1 MSTRRL
7 EEILEECLSA
17 YLDGRRS
24 IEESLSLYPSF
35 SRELEPLLRTATSIN
50 TTLGTVTPPAH
61 VQERGLH
68 RFLSDA
74 RVRNSLKALRVSEAQ
89 PGRLSVLWQKYRL
102 GFAGAG
108 MALLILAASI
118 GGSALMGDGAGN
130 ETVFPVTSDS
140 PTPAVVVN
148 LRQQVDYVRT
158 LKESQALTADDI
170 QRLLAAAEDL
180 RNAPS
185 SDIEPARETISQALN
200 DANALVAE
208 IIATNPTL
216 AQPAQEASV
225 KFREVASAIDI
236 VLSATPVVT
245 VAVTDTPTAPP
256 TEAPTPTA
264 EPTPTQAPTPE
275 PTIDPM
281 ASQSPD
287 ETEPPPRAPAVLE

>member
-24 IEESLSLYPSF
+24 VEESLSLYPSF

-50 TTLGTVTPPAH
+50 ATLDTVTPPAH

-74 RVRNSLKALRVSEAQ
+74 RARNSLKALKVSGAQ
-89 PGRLSVLWQKYRL
+89 PGRFSVIWQKYRL

-118 GGSALMGDGAGN
+118 GGTALMGDGAGN
-130 ETVFPVTSDS
+130 GTVFPVNNDS

-148 LRQQVDYVRT
+148 LRQQVDTVRT
-158 LKESQALTADDI
+158 RKENQSLTADDI
-170 QRLLAAAEDL
+170 RRLLSAAEDL
-180 RNAPS
+180 RNAPA

-216 AQPAQEASV
+216 AQPAQEASE
-225 KFREVASAIDI
+225 KFREVASAID
-236 VLSATPVVT
+236 VTLSPTPVVT
-245 VAVTDTPTAPP
+245 VTATDTPTSQP
-256 TEAPTPTA
+256 TDAPTPTVA
-264 EPTPTQAPTPE
+264 PTPTEEPTPE
-275 PTIDPM
+275 PTADPM
-281 ASQSPD
+281 ATSSP
-287 ETEPPPRAPAVLE
+287 EEEPPPRAPAVIE

>member
-24 IEESLSLYPSF
+24 VEESLSLYPSF

-50 TTLGTVTPPAH
+50 ATLDTVTPPAH

-74 RVRNSLKALRVSEAQ
+74 RARNSLKALKVSGAQ
-89 PGRLSVLWQKYRL
+89 PGRFSVIWQKYRL

-118 GGSALMGDGAGN
+118 GGTALMGDGAGN
-130 ETVFPVTSDS
+130 GTVFPVNNDS

-148 LRQQVDYVRT
+148 LRQQVDTVRT
-158 LKESQALTADDI
+158 RKENQSLTADDI
-170 QRLLAAAEDL
+170 RRLLSAA
-180 RNAPS
+180 
-185 SDIEPARETISQALN
+185 QALN

-216 AQPAQEASV
+216 AQPAQEASE
-225 KFREVASAIDI
+225 KFREVASAID
-236 VLSATPVVT
+236 VTLSPTPVVT
-245 VAVTDTPTAPP
+245 VTATDTPTSQP
-256 TEAPTPTA
+256 TDAPTPTVA
-264 EPTPTQAPTPE
+264 PTPTEEPTPE
-275 PTIDPM
+275 PTADPM
-281 ASQSPD
+281 ATSSP
-287 ETEPPPRAPAVLE
+287 EEEPPPRAPAVIE